1 MLTEEQKQ
9 QILNSPNFRAL
20 INKPTQPTNT
30 GSSFVERARQAREQ
44 ATPPVAPT
52 LPTQKKEG
60 FFSRVK
66 ETGSDIFQAVKGAG
80 EAVETRAKNIGED
93 VKEVV
98 SGDVN
103 PVRGILRSAGE
114 VGGLFQDIAGEV
126 YGGVARAL
134 VSQNTEDKV
143 KEKTVKIL
151 ENSGAIDALK
161 KGTKVWKDF
170 ESKNPQLA
178 EDLKAVGNIGLSA
191 LDVVGASGLGAVT
204 KKGVSEVVDVAKG
217 VKNLA
222 KGVVKKGVRTG
233 EQIAEAGKTAKLI
246 TKEGVKIAKPI
257 IKAKS
262 PEIAEYAVGQATG
275 LKPETI
281 RKIIDSPEKYT
292 DDILKS
298 VDKESVA
305 KTVKD
310 KIDERVKALSETG
323 KGYNDIR
330 KSADSVIIPEGG
342 LKDILNKNN
351 VSIDVDGKIVTSAE
365 SIPLTPTDK
374 KALQQFLDDF
384 GSETE
389 LSANSFLNARTAL
402 SNMSAFESGKSSAS
416 TAMAKQLR
424 KFYDNLGKDQI
435 DGLKVLDN
443 TYSAETGILKRVR
456 KDYFDKNGFK
466 DGAVNKISN
475 LSNKEPILKRLE
487 AIIPDIRQQLNVL
500 DVVKDIEYSSG
511 RAVGT
516 YARSAIGAGGIVTGN
531 VPAVVLAI
539 VSTPKVAVPLLRK
552 YGAFKKINGSI
563 IEIIAKSLT
572 DGTKLVG
579 RPLQVMKEFLSTK
592 IDNIKTWVKELKNNQ
607 AGFQKLPEFK
617 AKNKLPFKDIE
628 IGERDM
634 IAEQLSK
641 VELVDIKMPYE
652 RYKKLENIKD
662 KIEIG
667 NETKADLKEAYD
679 FLYERKLTPEKL
691 AKKAE
696 PLTKEIQKAKADK
709 LSFEEYIVKQEP
721 KSDEVRLYRG
731 LEQKFDKDF
740 DLAKTDAPNGYS
752 TWTDNPELARQYAG
766 KDGLVYEIDLPKKQK
781 GIDLI
786 NQDGDRAL
794 FLNNEKPAGLN
805 GIKGEEYL
813 LYNDHELYNPDLIK
827 EFKTKSEIKQL
838 WDKE

>member
-9 QILNSPNFRAL
+9 QILNSPNFKAL

-30 GSSFVERARQAREQ
+30 GLSFVERARQAREQ

-93 VKEVV
+93 VKEVA

-170 ESKNPQLA
+170 ESKNPQLS

-500 DVVKDIEYSSG
+500 DVVKDIEYASG

-617 AKNKLPFKDIE
+617 TKNKLP
-628 IGERDM
+628 
-634 IAEQLSK
+634 
-641 VELVDIKMPYE
+641 
-652 RYKKLENIKD
+652 
-662 KIEIG
+662 
-667 NETKADLKEAYD
+667 TK
-679 FLYERKLTPEKL
+679 TT
-691 AKKAE
+691 
-696 PLTKEIQKAKADK
+696 PLTKEIQKAKAEGK
-709 LSFEEYIVKQEP
+709 SFDEFVEAQYNNRKRIAHSSPSGANETLAERLEY
-721 KSDEVRLYRG
+721 
-731 LEQKFDKDF
+731 
-740 DLAKTDAPNGYS
+740 
-752 TWTDNPELARQYAG
+752 
-766 KDGLVYEIDLPKKQK
+766 
-781 GIDLI
+781 
-786 NQDGDRAL
+786 DGDVTLREELSGHYKQPDDYFSAVGPRSYGYDS
-794 FLNNEKPAGLN
+794 FY
-805 GIKGEEYL
+805 GEETLQKIRDANKTGNIKIYRAVPKNINKIDDRDWIYFVKEQANTHGEL
-813 LYNDHELYNPDLIK
+813 HMDGKAFKILEKEVSIDDVFWDGNDIREWGYDSGKLESQL
-827 EFKTKSEIKQL
+827 KQL

>member
-9 QILNSPNFRAL
+9 QILNSPNFKAL

-30 GSSFVERARQAREQ
+30 GLSFVERARQAREQ

-170 ESKNPQLA
+170 ESKNPQLS

-500 DVVKDIEYSSG
+500 DVVKDIEYASG

-617 AKNKLPFKDIE
+617 AKNKLPKKE
-628 IGERDM
+628 I
-634 IAEQLSK
+634 
-641 VELVDIKMPYE
+641 
-652 RYKKLENIKD
+652 
-662 KIEIG
+662 
-667 NETKADLKEAYD
+667 
-679 FLYERKLTPEKL
+679 
-691 AKKAE
+691 
-696 PLTKEIQKAKADK
+696 PLTKEIQKAKAEGKSFDEFFDTQIKKDYRSPHQINSTNSITADK
-709 LSFEEYIVKQEP
+709 IDIKKVEQAIKTKRGYINNYDNK
-721 KSDEVRLYRG
+721 DLNRL
-731 LEQKFDKDF
+731 KKIV
-740 DLAKTDAPNGYS
+740 N
-752 TWTDNPELARQYAG
+752 NPE
-766 KDGLVYEIDLPKKQK
+766 KEITIYRASPIKEL
-781 GIDLI
+781 
-786 NQDGDRAL
+786 NDGDWITTDRVYANDIKNQNGGKIYTYTVKVKDLRFPNDLDAL
-794 FLNNEKPAGLN
+794 PETSMASVFQ
-805 GIKGEEYL
+805 
-813 LYNDHELYNPDLIK
+813 YNPK
-827 EFKTKSEIKQL
+827 VQQFKQL

>member
-9 QILNSPNFRAL
+9 QILNSPNFKAL

-30 GSSFVERARQAREQ
+30 GLSFVERARQAREQ

-170 ESKNPQLA
+170 ESKNPQLS

-500 DVVKDIEYSSG
+500 DVVKDIEYASG

-617 AKNKLPFKDIE
+617 AKNKLPKKE
-628 IGERDM
+628 I
-634 IAEQLSK
+634 
-641 VELVDIKMPYE
+641 
-652 RYKKLENIKD
+652 
-662 KIEIG
+662 
-667 NETKADLKEAYD
+667 
-679 FLYERKLTPEKL
+679 
-691 AKKAE
+691 
-696 PLTKEIQKAKADK
+696 PLTKEIQKAKAEGKSFDEFFDTQIKKDYRSPHQINSTNSITADK
-709 LSFEEYIVKQEP
+709 IDIKKVEQAIKTKRGYINNYDNK
-721 KSDEVRLYRG
+721 DLNRL
-731 LEQKFDKDF
+731 KKIV
-740 DLAKTDAPNGYS
+740 N
-752 TWTDNPELARQYAG
+752 NPE
-766 KDGLVYEIDLPKKQK
+766 KEITIYRASPIKEL
-781 GIDLI
+781 
-786 NQDGDRAL
+786 NDGDWITTDRVYANDIKNQNGGKIHTYTVKVKDLRFPNDLDAL
-794 FLNNEKPAGLN
+794 PETSMASVFQ
-805 GIKGEEYL
+805 
-813 LYNDHELYNPDLIK
+813 YNPK
-827 EFKTKSEIKQL
+827 VQQFKQL